1 MKVCI
6 VAEGCYP
13 YVVGGVSSW
22 IHSMIRS
29 FPNLEFQILAI
40 ISNRSLSGK
49 FAYELPEN
57 VTQVA
62 TIAWGKALGEWAFFT
77 ANLFALAAMM
87 TSYWAVAG
95 SFLTNIVDKFN
106 FKSEDDVK
114 TRLFVLAC
122 VVIPPFFLAYSGLV
136 SFVDAIYLAG
146 TFGGVI
152 MSVLPVLMLRSARET
167 GDMEPSWQCGWIASV
182 WVQWSMI
189 VLFCG
194 AALYAVLGLF
204 GLLPAAW

>member
-57 VTQVA
+57 VTQVHEVYLEDFDWDGA
-62 TIAWGKALGEWAFFT
+62 GGKGREIHLTKKEYQAVRSLILNQKIDWSVIFE
-77 ANLFALAAMM
+77 LFQNRTFSL
-87 TSYWAVAG
+87 
-95 SFLTNIVDKFN
+95 DKLLIDR
-106 FKSEDDVK
+106 KS
-114 TRLFVLAC
+114 
-122 VVIPPFFLAYSGLV
+122 VV
-136 SFVDAIYLAG
+136 
-146 TFGGVI
+146 
-152 MSVLPVLMLRSARET
+152 
-167 GDMEPSWQCGWIASV
+167 
-182 WVQWSMI
+182 
-189 VLFCG
+189 
-194 AALYAVLGLF
+194 
-204 GLLPAAW
+204 

>member
-57 VTQVA
+57 VTQVHEKLSA
-62 TIAWGKALGEWAFFT
+62 
-77 ANLFALAAMM
+77 
-87 TSYWAVAG
+87 Y
-95 SFLTNIVDKFN
+95 
-106 FKSEDDVK
+106 
-114 TRLFVLAC
+114 RLFGFPLDDAFHLSAAVFGAEE
-122 VVIPPFFLAYSGLV
+122 PDPESGSV
-136 SFVDAIYLAG
+136 SLCGNRVCRCTGKYGEIFVWL
-146 TFGGVI
+146 
-152 MSVLPVLMLRSARET
+152 
-167 GDMEPSWQCGWIASV
+167 
-182 WVQWSMI
+182 
-189 VLFCG
+189 
-194 AALYAVLGLF
+194 
-204 GLLPAAW
+204 